1 MPKARKRTK
10 KSHGR
15 RKSAGRFSL
24 PKAQSEVLAMRILG
38 RGLLAAAICVLA
50 SSTLSDPLQKLTME
64 GWAESA
70 RIQAGRTGQGPRFD
84 DIRAQQRLA
93 LLRRI
98 AGDAD
103 AVRHLSLEELSMLFG
118 EPTLKREEPE
128 AVSWHF
134 TSGECA
140 LDVYFPRRGDDGRL
154 HDPVY
159 AEYRVRGQM
168 QEDGLKPG
176 KGKLDHKACVRSL
189 FSHARFSGR
198 AGAKPL

>member
-1 MPKARKRTK
+1 MPKAKKRTK
-10 KSHGR
+10 TKNGP
-15 RKSAGRFSL
+15 RKAGRFSL
-24 PKAQSEVLAMRILG
+24 PKDQSQVVAMRLLGRTLLAM
-38 RGLLAAAICVLA
+38 AICVLA
-50 SSTLSDPLQKLTME
+50 SSTLSDPLQKLTQE

-70 RIQAGRTGQGPRFD
+70 RLNRHQIAQLD
-84 DIRAQQRLA
+84 YSSRAQQERLA

-118 EPTLKREEPE
+118 EPSLKREEPE

-140 LDVYFPRRGDDGRL
+140 LDVYFPRRNGDGSLR
-154 HDPVY
+154 DPVY
-159 AEYRVRGQM
+159 AEYRVRGQV

-176 KGKLDHKACVRSL
+176 KGALDHKACVRSL
-189 FSHARFSGR
+189 FSHARFNAPGS
-198 AGAKPL
+198 KT